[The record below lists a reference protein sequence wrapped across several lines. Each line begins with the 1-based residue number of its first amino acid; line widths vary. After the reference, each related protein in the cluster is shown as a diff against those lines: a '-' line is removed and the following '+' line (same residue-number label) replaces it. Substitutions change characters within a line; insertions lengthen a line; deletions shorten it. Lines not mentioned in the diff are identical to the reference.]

1 MTTYAALLRGIN
13 VGGRRKVPMA
23 QLREV
28 VAGLGWTGVRTHLQS
43 GNAVFT
49 VPTGEAGRVRER
61 LEGAVAE
68 RFGFQV
74 PCLLRTADELRA
86 VAEACPFPA
95 GELDP
100 SKLLVLFLEETPAPD
115 HFAGVD
121 RAAYAPDEFRHLDRA
136 VYCWFPNGMG
146 RSRLPGALESVRPRL
161 TVTGRNW
168 RTVTKLLELTA
179 SSGRSG
185 GAADRP

>member
-23 QLREV
+23 ELRELI
-28 VAGLGWTGVRTHLQS
+28 AGLGWTGVRTHLQS

-49 VPTGEAGRVRER
+49 VPSGQDGGPRAARDR

-68 RFGFQV
+68 HFGFDV
-74 PCLLRTADELRA
+74 PCLLRTADELRE
-86 VAEACPFPA
+86 VIDACPFPA
-95 GELDP
+95 EELDP
-100 SKLLVLFLEETPAPD
+100 AKLLVLFIEETPAAD

-121 RAAYAPDEFRHLDRA
+121 AAAYAPDEFRHVGRA
-136 VYCWFPNGMG
+136 VYCWFPDGMG
-146 RSRLPGALESVRPRL
+146 RSRLPAALEAVRPRL

-168 RTVTKLLELTA
+168 RTVTKLLELA
-179 SSGRSG
+179 GSPR
-185 GAADRP
+185 